1 MLRLGISKQ
10 DRVFTPTKETLNSAG
25 YRLRNFDRTEEVDL
39 KDEDLRLIAVK
50 DIDQV
55 AFMIEDGELDGLLL
69 GADIAYEAQS
79 RISSQLQGAVTPLFD
94 LERAKCRIAPIG
106 MPDTLGKLDWLLS
119 KYPGLSRQYLER
131 EDVSELLKTN
141 TKDIQV
147 RPFGSGADVQIRRA
161 LKGNQMA
168 TDIVETGNT
177 VRQNGGKILDE
188 EGAAQAFGLRAP
200 LPNVMEASIQLFAV
214 GDLDAIKDRTMS
226 EFKQRIEIV
235 INAEKYRMVKYNVP
249 NQALPNVLALT
260 PERKTP
266 TITPAG
272 EGFSAVEVMID
283 KGKAPKLIVQL
294 QQAGANSIVATQPD
308 LISAT

>member
-10 DRVFTPTKETLNSAG
+10 ERVFGPTKETLNSAG
-25 YRLRNFDRTEEVDL
+25 YPLRNFNRTEEVDL
-39 KDEDLRLIAVK
+39 REEDLRLIGVK

-79 RISSQLQGAVTPLFD
+79 RISSQLQGAVNPLFD
-94 LERAKCRIAPIG
+94 LERAKCRISPIG

-131 EDVSELLKTN
+131 EEFSELLKLN
-141 TKDIQV
+141 AKEIQV

-188 EGAAQAFGLRAP
+188 IEAAQEFGLSNA
-200 LPNVMEASIQLFAV
+200 LPSVMDASIQLFAV
-214 GDLDAIKDRTMS
+214 GNLDSVKERTMS
-226 EFKQRIEIV
+226 EFQQRIELV
-235 INAEKYRMVKYNVP
+235 INAEKYRLIKYNVP
-249 NQALPNVLALT
+249 NAILDQVLKLT
-260 PERKTP
+260 PERENP
-266 TITPAG
+266 TITPTG
-272 EGFSAVEVMID
+272 EGYSAV
-283 KGKAPKLIVQL
+283 
-294 QQAGANSIVATQPD
+294 
-308 LISAT
+308 